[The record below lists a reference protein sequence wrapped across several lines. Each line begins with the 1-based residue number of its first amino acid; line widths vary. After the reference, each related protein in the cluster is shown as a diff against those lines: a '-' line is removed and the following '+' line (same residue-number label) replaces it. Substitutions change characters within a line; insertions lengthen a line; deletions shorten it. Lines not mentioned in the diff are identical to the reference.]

1 MTFEEVTLK
10 NVRVTVNFDIDLNT
24 LKRFLETKERDC
36 DDLMAIYDMICTQSD
51 RLNEQ
56 GEPENIRA
64 YFDIDPE
71 TFNLLEKQVK
81 TDFKKSYVTD
91 SDHPHLRRIKCL
103 SLTISNYLKVSTDK
117 SEKNGLYQLTVMMM
131 TFYLMSLKK
140 P

>member
-1 MTFEEVTLK
+1 MALEKVTLK
-10 NVRVTVNFDIDLNT
+10 NVRVTLNFDIDLDT
-24 LKRFLETKERDC
+24 LKRYLETKERDF
-36 DDLMAIYDMICTQSD
+36 DDLMAIYDMISIQSD

-91 SDHPHLRRIKCL
+91 SDHPHLRRIK
-103 SLTISNYLKVSTDK
+103 
-117 SEKNGLYQLTVMMM
+117 
-131 TFYLMSLKK
+131 
-140 P
+140 